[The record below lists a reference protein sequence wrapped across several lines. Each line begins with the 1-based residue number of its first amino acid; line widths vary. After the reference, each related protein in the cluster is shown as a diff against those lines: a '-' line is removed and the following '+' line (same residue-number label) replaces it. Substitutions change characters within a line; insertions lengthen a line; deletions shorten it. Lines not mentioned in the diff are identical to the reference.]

1 MCSVCSHSCRAQCV
15 ISKPRFVQQAAG
27 VTLSG
32 RGVQGA
38 CVAAAPRQL
47 PGRLWPRWL
56 LEPCRVGSGNKLLS
70 SGCRSLWER
79 EVGDGSYCA
88 FGPAE
93 LCGMLVVDSVTFSVP
108 CLPVFLYLL
117 HLPLCQ
123 NAAIAKKK
131 KTKKKFLLFS
141 CLSL

>member
-1 MCSVCSHSCRAQCV
+1 MCDEQAEVCS
-15 ISKPRFVQQAAG
+15 AG
-27 VTLSG
+27 SWSHPFWEG
-32 RGVQGA
+32 RKGA

-70 SGCRSLWER
+70 SGCHSLWER

-93 LCGMLVVDSVTFSVP
+93 LWHACRRFCNFLCTLSACFSLSSAFAFVP
-108 CLPVFLYLL
+108 KCCY
-117 HLPLCQ
+117 CQ
-123 NAAIAKKK
+123 EKKNK
-131 KTKKKFLLFS
+131 KKKFLLFN